1 MNVEYIT
8 VPLEVKALE
17 SGQFEGY
24 GSTFGNVDLGG
35 DVVMKGAFAE
45 SLAEWKAQGDWPQM
59 FWMHRPDQI
68 PGKWLDMHE
77 DSKGLKVTG
86 ELLPT
91 TIGNDVKILMKA
103 KAVRAL
109 SIGFSLDSQK
119 DYEFRDGVRLLH
131 RINLWE
137 TSPVSMPMN
146 PKARISAVKARLH
159 EQGVSIPDFKREL
172 EQWLKS
178 KGLSKSQAKSLASR
192 ALAGDEFSEIDF
204 GAMPRSADGEES
216 GAMPDDSRRDA
227 GEAEELESA
236 AKALQQSLR
245 NEAISREVSETK
257 ADEDD
262 DFIEGLK
269 ALEESIVAVNLQTRW
284 KRLATTT

>member
-35 DVVMKGAFAE
+35 DVVMKGAFE
-45 SLAEWKAQGDWPQM
+45 ETLANWRKEGDWPQM

-77 DSKGLKVTG
+77 DSKGLKVKG

-91 TIGNDVKILMKA
+91 TVGNDVKILMKA
-103 KAVRAL
+103 GAVKAL
-109 SIGFSLDSQK
+109 SIGFSID
-119 DYEFRDGVRLLH
+119 DRGDFEFRDGVRMLH

-146 PKARISAVKARLH
+146 PKARINSVKARLH
-159 EQGVSIPDFKREL
+159 ANGVSLPDFKREL
-172 EQWLKS
+172 EAWLRS
-178 KGLSKSQAKSLASR
+178 KGLSRSQSNTLASR
-192 ALAGDEFSEIDF
+192 AFSPDEISDIDF
-204 GAMPRSADGEES
+204 GAMPKFDDGDES
-216 GAMPDDSRRDA
+216 GAMPEPSQRDA

-245 NEAISREVSETK
+245 NESLSREVSETK
-257 ADEDD
+257 VDQDDE
-262 DFIEGLK
+262 FIESLK
-269 ALEESIVAVNLQTRW
+269 TLEESLIAINIQSRW
-284 KRLATTT
+284 KRLVTV